1 MTVIVLAII
10 GLMACVFYLWVLIQW
25 VRDTKRAKNIVS
37 MAVNRGAKG
46 RPSAHARVIGFRKD
60 AVRGRRIAAQP
71 SLRPPTA
78 AERHFPV
85 SGPGWNAVERNA
97 YETIA
102 RSLTGGRE
110 AGAGS
115 CIGRAHKAS

>member
-1 MTVIVLAII
+1 MTVMLLAII
-10 GLMACVFYLWVLIQW
+10 GLMACVFYLVVLIQW

-37 MAVNRGAKG
+37 MVVNRDAKG
-46 RPSAHARVIGFRKD
+46 RPSAHARVVGFRKD
-60 AVRGRRIAAQP
+60 AVRGRRIGAQP
-71 SLRPPTA
+71 SLRPTA

-115 CIGRAHKAS
+115 RVGRAHKAS

>member
-1 MTVIVLAII
+1 MLLAII
-10 GLMACVFYLWVLIQW
+10 GLMACVFYLVVLIQW

-37 MAVNRGAKG
+37 MAEKRATNGS
-46 RPSAHARVIGFRKD
+46 PTAHARVIGFRKD

-71 SLRPPTA
+71 SLRSTA
-78 AERHFPV
+78 AEHHFPV

-97 YETIA
+97 YETIE
-102 RSLTGGRE
+102 RSLTGERE

-115 CIGRAHKAS
+115 RVGRAQKAS